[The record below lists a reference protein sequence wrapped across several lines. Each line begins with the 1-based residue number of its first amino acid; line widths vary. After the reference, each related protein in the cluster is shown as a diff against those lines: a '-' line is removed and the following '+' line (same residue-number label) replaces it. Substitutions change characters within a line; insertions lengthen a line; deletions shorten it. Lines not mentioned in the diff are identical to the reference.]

1 MDTPESLPHQ
11 IDQYEAWQRETIR
24 RHGWALQAV
33 LGDEESPP
41 FVYTVG
47 LAGFRHPELILFA
60 TTQATAAAVLNELGE
75 LVRAGRWLAP
85 LERVELSTGAVHL
98 LAFPES
104 EHWLFAANDLY
115 RTPGTPPVPRC
126 SSCPTGSWPSY
137 RARTSR
143 ARSARELARATRLG
157 RGRRA
162 GAPRRA
168 SRSRPPRPR

>member
-104 EHWLFAANDLY
+104 EHWLRAPRPSA
-115 RTPGTPPVPRC
+115 RC
-126 SSCPTGSWPSY
+126 SWCPTGSWPSY
-137 RARTSR
+137 RARTSP
-143 ARSARELARATRLG
+143 ARSAPELPATRLG

>member
-1 MDTPESLPHQ
+1 MDTPERLPHQ

-115 RTPGTPPVPRC
+115 RSPGSSPVPALLVV
-126 SSCPTGSWPSY
+126 PDG
-137 RARTSR
+137 
-143 ARSARELARATRLG
+143 ELAAVPG
-157 RGRRA
+157 EDE
-162 GAPRRA
+162 PCPFC
-168 SRSRPPRPR
+168 S